1 MRRDGG
7 RLHARSRGSGQF
19 NLHIAW
25 HVARAAVSLILGE
38 RLDERDQVADRMECR
53 GRRRL
58 VEQKDVCRQRVHMA
72 TLESGD
78 RLRLVRAEMLEDE
91 IVSVAVA
98 RWNSANRLE
107 IFDPLEAR
115 RDARRAVTRLT

>member
-1 MRRDGG
+1 MS
-7 RLHARSRGSGQF
+7 HNYYSEI
-19 NLHIAW
+19 NLHITW
-25 HVARAAVSLILGE
+25 HVALAAVSLSPGE
-38 RLDERDQVADRMECR
+38 RLDEPNQVADRMECR

-58 VEQKDVCRQRVHMA
+58 VEQKDVGRQRVHMA
-72 TLESGD
+72 TLERSD

-107 IFDPLEAR
+107 ILDPLEAR
-115 RDARRAVTRLT
+115 RDARRAITRMT